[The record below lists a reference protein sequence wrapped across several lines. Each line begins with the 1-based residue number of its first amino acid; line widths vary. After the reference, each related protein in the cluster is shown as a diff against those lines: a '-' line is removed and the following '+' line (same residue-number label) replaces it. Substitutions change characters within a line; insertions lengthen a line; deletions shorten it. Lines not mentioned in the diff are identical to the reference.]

1 MPRVQGTT
9 LAPKGVTIL
18 LVWRQHMP
26 GLPCVVL
33 REQVGCPQTVA
44 AGSETARR
52 ADVPP
57 PLGFVTLQTG
67 RPVRQRAR
75 TGLTGVGF
83 IDQGDRDAGGGG
95 LVGEILA
102 LAAMR

>member
-18 LVWRQHMP
+18 LVWRPHMP

-44 AGSETARR
+44 VGSETARR

-57 PLGFVTLQTG
+57 PLGFRTLQTG
-67 RPVRQRAR
+67 CPIRQRAR
-75 TGLTGVGF
+75 ARLAGVGF
-83 IDQGDRDAGGGG
+83 VNQGDRDAGGGG
-95 LVGEILA
+95 LVGEIVA
-102 LAAMR
+102 LAA